1 MKSRFLNKGY
11 PKTLTD
17 TEVSKVKFLNTPGDK
32 RTKTNGIPL
41 INTYHKCSKIFLKL
55 NNEV

>member
-41 INTYHKCSKIFLKL
+41 INTYQQELKDFLKV
-55 NNEV
+55 E